1 MYLLTNLINRL
12 ENSLSERGISESIT
26 IRSSNL
32 KNFDFQINNLVKLEK
47 SSDIKDIEKSFS
59 KIIEDEP
66 IIKNFEFTKNYFI
79 NLEINIELYLSN
91 QENLLENIKVLP
103 KKNIILDYGGPN
115 IGKPLHV
122 GHLRSLNIGRSLYNM
137 NKIAGHDV
145 SNDIH
150 LGDWGMPI
158 AQIICYINENKID
171 LEGIKI
177 EDLEE
182 IYPKASELYHQ
193 DENFKSTAQNINKEL
208 NENKD
213 DLIKNWKFLKEISV
227 KAIKQTL
234 SLLDHNFDL
243 WMGESDVNYL
253 IPKMIADLKDNEKIS
268 LDNGAYISN
277 LDSEPKILITKS
289 DGSYLYLT
297 TDLATVLNRKKE
309 NDVDKTLYIV
319 DKRQKLHFEQLF
331 DSIKYFEFG
340 EEEFTHV
347 EFGTLNDLNGNPFKT
362 RDGDTKKLTD
372 LFEETL
378 SKIQNIN
385 KDLDEETN
393 KLLTNTVLTF
403 SDLITNRKTDYKFDL
418 DKFTNISGKTGIY
431 IQYAFVRA
439 KKLIQNSNIDVT
451 NIDLVF
457 SELDETDNMIL
468 RGFLKFEHYFNQA
481 LNNNEPHHLADLLY
495 ELSNLFNSMYQN
507 ENILENKNE
516 IKKFNKLKLTYYFQ
530 NYSKVLM
537 KSLGIQPAEKM

>member
-1 MYLLTNLINRL
+1 MYLLKNLINSL
-12 ENSLSERGISESIT
+12 ENNLSERGISESIT

-32 KNFDFQINNLVKLEK
+32 ENFDFQINNLVKLEK

-59 KIIEDEP
+59 KIIDDEP

-122 GHLRSLNIGRSLYNM
+122 GHLRSLNIGRGLYNM

-347 EFGTLNDLNGNPFKT
+347 EFGTLNDMNGNPFKT

-418 DKFTNISGKTGIY
+418 DKFTNINGKTGIY

-439 KKLIQNSNIDVT
+439 KKLIQDSNIDVANT
-451 NIDLVF
+451 DVVF
-457 SELDETDNMIL
+457 SDLDETDHLLL
-468 RGFLKFEHYFNQA
+468 RSFLKFEYYFNQA
-481 LNNNEPHHLADLLY
+481 LNNNEPHHLADYLY

-507 ENILENKNE
+507 ESILENKNE
-516 IKKFNKLKLTYYFQ
+516 IKKFNKLKITNYFL
-530 NYSKVLM
+530 NYSKLLM
-537 KSLGIQPAEKM
+537 ESLGIRPVEKM

>member
-1 MYLLTNLINRL
+1 MDSDPKILITKSDGSYLYLTTDLATVKNRL
-12 ENSLSERGISESIT
+12 SNESFDKTLYVVDSRQKFHFEQLFKSL
-26 IRSSNL
+26 
-32 KNFDFQINNLVKLEK
+32 DF
-47 SSDIKDIEKSFS
+47 
-59 KIIEDEP
+59 
-66 IIKNFEFTKNYFI
+66 FEFPEKEYEHI
-79 NLEINIELYLSN
+79 
-91 QENLLENIKVLP
+91 
-103 KKNIILDYGGPN
+103 
-115 IGKPLHV
+115 
-122 GHLRSLNIGRSLYNM
+122 R
-137 NKIAGHDV
+137 
-145 SNDIH
+145 
-150 LGDWGMPI
+150 DWGMPI

-182 IYPKASELYHQ
+182 IYPKASKLYHQ

-243 WMGESDVNYL
+243 WMGESDVNNL

-340 EEEFTHV
+340 EEEYTHV

-362 RDGDTKKLTD
+362 RDGDTK
-372 LFEETL
+372 
-378 SKIQNIN
+378 S
-385 KDLDEETN
+385 
-393 KLLTNTVLTF
+393 
-403 SDLITNRKTDYKFDL
+403 
-418 DKFTNISGKTGIY
+418 
-431 IQYAFVRA
+431 
-439 KKLIQNSNIDVT
+439 
-451 NIDLVF
+451 
-457 SELDETDNMIL
+457 
-468 RGFLKFEHYFNQA
+468 
-481 LNNNEPHHLADLLY
+481 
-495 ELSNLFNSMYQN
+495 
-507 ENILENKNE
+507 
-516 IKKFNKLKLTYYFQ
+516 
-530 NYSKVLM
+530 
-537 KSLGIQPAEKM
+537 

>member
-59 KIIEDEP
+59 KIIDDEP

-319 DKRQKLHFEQLF
+319 
-331 DSIKYFEFG
+331 
-340 EEEFTHV
+340 
-347 EFGTLNDLNGNPFKT
+347 
-362 RDGDTKKLTD
+362 TKDNEK
-372 LFEETL
+372 
-378 SKIQNIN
+378 
-385 KDLDEETN
+385 
-393 KLLTNTVLTF
+393 
-403 SDLITNRKTDYKFDL
+403 
-418 DKFTNISGKTGIY
+418 
-431 IQYAFVRA
+431 
-439 KKLIQNSNIDVT
+439 NS
-451 NIDLVF
+451 
-457 SELDETDNMIL
+457 
-468 RGFLKFEHYFNQA
+468 
-481 LNNNEPHHLADLLY
+481 
-495 ELSNLFNSMYQN
+495 
-507 ENILENKNE
+507 
-516 IKKFNKLKLTYYFQ
+516 
-530 NYSKVLM
+530 
-537 KSLGIQPAEKM
+537 

>member
-1 MYLLTNLINRL
+1 MYLITNLINSL
-12 ENSLSERGISESIT
+12 ENSLSRRGISESII
-26 IRSSNL
+26 IRLSNQE
-32 KNFDFQINNLVKLEK
+32 NFDFQINNLVKLEK
-47 SSDIKDIEKSFS
+47 SSHIKDIEKSFS
-59 KIIEDEP
+59 KILDDDP
-66 IIKNFEFTKNYFI
+66 LIKNFEFTKNYFI
-79 NLEINIELYLSN
+79 NLEINIEMYLSN
-91 QENLLENIKVLP
+91 HENLIENIKSP
-103 KKNIILDYGGPN
+103 HQKNIILDYGGPN

-122 GHLRSLNIGRSLYNM
+122 GHLRSLNIGRSLYNI
-137 NKIAGHDV
+137 NKIAGHNV
-145 SNDIH
+145 FNDIH

-158 AQIICYINENKID
+158 AQIICYIKENKIH
-171 LEGIKI
+171 LEDIKI

-182 IYPKASELYHQ
+182 IYPKASEIYQQ
-193 DENFKSTAQNINKEL
+193 DEEFKSKAQNINKEL

-213 DLIKNWKFLKEISV
+213 DLIKNWEFLKEISV
-227 KAIKQTL
+227 KAIKETL
-234 SLLDHNFDL
+234 SLLGHNFDL
-243 WMGESDVNYL
+243 WMGESDVNTL
-253 IPKMIADLKDNEKIS
+253 IPKMIADLKENEKIS
-268 LDNGAYISN
+268 LDDGAYISN
-277 LDSEPKILITKS
+277 LETDPRILITKS

-309 NDVDKTLYIV
+309 YEVDKTLYIV
-319 DKRQKLHFEQLF
+319 DKRQKLHFKQLF
-331 DSIKYFEFG
+331 DSIKYFKFG
-340 EEEFTHV
+340 EDEYTHV
-347 EFGTLNDLNGNPFKT
+347 EFGTINDLNGNPFKT
-362 RDGDTKKLTD
+362 REGDTKKLKD

-378 SKIQNIN
+378 SKIQSIN

-418 DKFTNISGKTGIY
+418 DKFTNINGKTGIY

-451 NIDLVF
+451 NIGLVF
-457 SELDETDNMIL
+457 SELDETDNMLL

-481 LNNNEPHHLADLLY
+481 LNNNEPHHLADFLY